1 MFKLLTGQLNVSLLH
16 CTSYSTDSRSYT
28 ATDDRT
34 CFRTCTRTDKRTC
47 RTTDHKASYRAAGTA
62 QYAADGTADSG
73 SGSPPRKCFIPT
85 ASRDQLDFVKGKFA
99 HTGMIGSHRL
109 SI

>member
-34 CFRTCTRTDKRTC
+34 CTRTNKRTC
-47 RTTDHKASYRAAGTA
+47 RTTDHKVSYRAAGTT
-62 QYAADGTADSG
+62 QHTADSTTDG
-73 SGSPPRKCFIPT
+73 RT
-85 ASRDQLDFVKGKFA
+85 
-99 HTGMIGSHRL
+99 
-109 SI
+109 